1 MKLLQALK
9 IIVGNNPT
17 DWAAGIAFALFL
29 PIMYIFMYMIGGT
42 RWLAKREPRNCFKAY
57 TILKQ

>member
-42 RWLAKREPRNCFKAY
+42 R
-57 TILKQ
+57 